1 MEGGAEIVRL
11 RRYLLVILIA
21 TLGAWV
27 VLLPAVAGSETSP
40 AIEAVNVMSGT
51 GIYAEQTHS
60 WSPSQATVAAGG
72 VVTISN
78 HTAVAHGVE
87 WREGPETP
95 TCSAG
100 VPVGTTPAHSG
111 PNWSGTCTF
120 AKAGVYTFYC
130 TVHGPEMT
138 GTVTVNADGST
149 TISAPAMT
157 GSGSPASTPAGSGE
171 PVPAGTPGTPGSSGS
186 PLAGSARAAL
196 KLAGEQHGESVH
208 GSLAVSQAGA
218 GGRLELDLLAAS
230 SSLKASSHAA
240 QVRVGRLVH
249 PSLRAGSVSFTVA
262 LDTAARR
269 ALRRRGH
276 LSLTLRIVL
285 TPAHGSAV
293 RITRTVLLGA

>member
-1 MEGGAEIVRL
+1 MLA
-11 RRYLLVILIA
+11 A

-40 AIEAVNVMSGT
+40 SIEAVNGT
-51 GIYAEQTHS
+51 GFYAEQIHS
-60 WSPSQATVAAGG
+60 WSPSQATVPAGG
-72 VVTISN
+72 VVAISN
-78 HTAVAHGVE
+78 PTAVAHGVE
-87 WREGPETP
+87 WKEGPETP

-120 AKAGVYTFYC
+120 AKAGVYRFYC

-138 GTVTVNADGST
+138 GTVTVSADGST

-157 GSGSPASTPAGSGE
+157 GVGSSPATPAPSVE
-171 PVPAGTPGTPGSSGS
+171 PAAAGTPGTPGSSSS
-186 PLAGSARAAL
+186 PLAGSARAAI
-196 KLAGEQHGESVH
+196 KLGASQHGSSVH
-208 GSLAVSQAGA
+208 GSVAVSEDGA

-230 SSLKASSHAA
+230 SSLKLSSHASK
-240 QVRVGRLVH
+240 VRVGRLVH
-249 PSLRAGSVSFTVA
+249 PSLRAGSVPFTVA
-262 LDTAARR
+262 LDTTGKR

-276 LSLTLRIVL
+276 LSLTVRIVL

-293 RITRTVLLGA
+293 TITRTVLLRA